1 MFQTLHAARNG
12 GEGGEEADAGA
23 ERAGETTGGGEGTT
37 SGAETGPTNK
47 HAKKLLSNSSPC
59 RRCSDPLR
67 LFVQDEDE
75 RRAKE
80 EQERREE
87 EEYQKLKASFVIE
100 DQGEEEQLSEDQVSN
115 LPT

>member
-1 MFQTLHAARNG
+1 MFQTLHAAGNG

-37 SGAETGPTNK
+37 PGAETGTTNK
-47 HAKKLLSNSSPC
+47 HTKKSVDSPC
-59 RRCSDPLR
+59 DRCSDPLW
-67 LFVQDEDE
+67 LFVQEEDE

-100 DQGEEEQLSEDQVSN
+100 DQGEEEQLSEDQV
-115 LPT
+115 